1 MRLIFNKTCGGGS
14 RVLIDGILQRGEHS
28 FEKKEIINKKS
39 ANPFPISTDLLK
51 PWRYLRD
58 DEKEIDYFFYLKKLY
73 FGSLETGFTEKA
85 IPNINGTSETDFEM
99 TYLKDEVYFLEDD
112 YFYKCNIKT
121 NLITQLGKNGSKP
134 YSGGIKYI
142 FYPLNNNLY
151 LIQHEPWGYGGNY
164 YYQYNTKN
172 DTWTELNRPE
182 YPCPTDEKLY
192 FLKDNCCYIL
202 ESVIGDYKFDF
213 FKTLDGISYTKID
226 KQENKININSL
237 FEYKNNVYAIDNN
250 SIYKFN
256 INTEIFEKY
265 KELGEFEMQ
274 DSPDFFYIE
283 NNRLYIKDAN
293 NNIMTNELYYKKI
306 K

>member
-1 MRLIFNKTCGGGS
+1 MAVYNRIGGGAS
-14 RVLIDGILQRGEHS
+14 RILIDGILQRGEHS

-58 DEKEIDYFFYLKKLY
+58 DEKEIDYFFYLNKLY
-73 FGSLETGFTEKA
+73 FGSLEKGFTEKN
-85 IPNINGTSETDFEM
+85 IPNIEALNETEFLM
-99 TYLKDEVYFLEDD
+99 TYLKDEVYFLEED

-134 YSGGIKYI
+134 YSGGTKCIL
-142 FYPLNNNLY
+142 YPLNDNLY
-151 LIQHEPWGYGGNY
+151 LIQHEPWGYGGFY

-172 DTWTELNRPE
+172 DTWTELNSPE
-182 YPCPTDEKLY
+182 YPYPTDERLY
-192 FLKDNCCYIL
+192 FLINNLCYL
-202 ESVIGDYKFDF
+202 LYTNKNNYQFNF
-213 FKTLDGISYTKID
+213 FKTSNGTAYTKVE
-226 KQENKININSL
+226 KKENNININCL
-237 FEYKNNVYAIDNN
+237 FKYKNNVYAIDNN
-250 SIYKFN
+250 ALYKFN
-256 INTEIFEKY
+256 TDTEIFEKY
-265 KELGEFEMQ
+265 KELGDFKIQ
-274 DSPDFFYIE
+274 NSPDFFYIE